1 MAIIAHNPPES
12 YAYTKKARASFF
24 RCTGGKSYL
33 LFFAYSAAV
42 SVSVSVSVSAVVS
55 VSASEPVS
63 VSLSASASLSS

>member
-42 SVSVSVSVSAVVS
+42 SAVVS
-55 VSASEPVS
+55 LSASEPVS

>member
-33 LFFAYSAAV
+33 LFFAYSAT
-42 SVSVSVSVSAVVS
+42 VSVSVSVSAAVS
-55 VSASEPVS
+55 LSASEPVS